1 MAFNQQL
8 LLWEE
13 CDNLCPCC
21 IIHTV
26 LQLIMTFTSNHIAF
40 KMKTFWSVKQ
50 VRPELISLMQKKLI
64 CDWNFYALYVTAQ
77 GGLFLSLVGSWCSLV
92 ILCVRGRALSLM

>member
-13 CDNLCPCC
+13 RDNLCPCC

-40 KMKTFWSVKQ
+40 EMKTFWSVKQ
-50 VRPELISLMQKKLI
+50 VRPELISLMQKKANLWLEFLCTI
-64 CDWNFYALYVTAQ
+64 CYSSGWPFPQ
-77 GGLFLSLVGSWCSLV
+77 FSGQLV
-92 ILCVRGRALSLM
+92 